1 MITNDNNTIIFHHY
15 SVLYVNVII
24 EIWSF
29 IWLCGPHKI
38 EMNVEGISLFFH
50 WPYCCCM
57 DASNPLRKN
66 PINYTARGYLLL
78 EYVCNQAIFTM
89 NWTVSIQNTRPGHLC
104 DKQLHHVYSHV
115 IQRCE
120 FWGVTG
126 IIGSNIAL
134 LFTVVYI
141 LGYLKIIICCFS
153 SFIFNTLF
161 MTGPIYA
168 NTLVS
173 ALERTQESDNIEDK
187 THDCIYSTSKKRF
200 YCCILVLNRRN

>member
-38 EMNVEGISLFFH
+38 EMNVEGISLFSIDH
-50 WPYCCCM
+50 TAAAWMPLTLYEKTPSITLLGDIYCLNM
-57 DASNPLRKN
+57 FVIRPFLQWTELFQFKIHVQVTFV
-66 PINYTARGYLLL
+66 INNY
-78 EYVCNQAIFTM
+78 IMFTVM
-89 NWTVSIQNTRPGHLC
+89 LFKDVN
-104 DKQLHHVYSHV
+104 
-115 IQRCE
+115 
-120 FWGVTG
+120 F
-126 IIGSNIAL
+126 AL

-141 LGYLKIIICCFS
+141 LGYLKMIICCFS